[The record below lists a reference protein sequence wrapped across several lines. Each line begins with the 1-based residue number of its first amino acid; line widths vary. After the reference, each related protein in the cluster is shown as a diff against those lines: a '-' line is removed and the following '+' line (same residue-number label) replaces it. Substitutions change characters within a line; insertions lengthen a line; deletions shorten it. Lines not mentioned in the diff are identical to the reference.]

1 MPREIRVLVVDDNKS
16 VVRAI
21 REHLENSAF
30 LVSEAFTGKQSIE
43 MLKKEKFDL
52 MTLDLL
58 MPDMNGTDVLKWL
71 RQNENP
77 ELKKLPVVIITA
89 FPDIA
94 KSIEQMPNT
103 YHLGAKEIGK
113 LTEKAKEILQVL

>member
-1 MPREIRVLVVDDNKS
+1 MPKEIRVLVVDDNKS

-21 REHLENSAF
+21 REQLEKSAF
-30 LVSEAFTGKQSIE
+30 LVSEAFTGRQSIE
-43 MLKKEKFDL
+43 MLNKEKFDL

-77 ELKKLPVVIITA
+77 ELKKMPVVIITA

-94 KSIEQMPNT
+94 KSIEQMSNT

-113 LTEKAKEILQVL
+113 LADKAKEILKI